1 MHIEAVKKVI
11 EEWMEGT
18 SFFLVDL
25 SISKDNDINI
35 EFESEDSD
43 IDIEDCVTLSKH
55 IESKFDREVED
66 YSLEVG
72 SAGIGQPFKVQ
83 KQFEVNVGN
92 EVEVITRDGKKSKGI
107 LLNADTEGFGVQIE
121 TKEKPEGS
129 KRPVKTMVLKM
140 FKYPDVKSV
149 KTVIHFD

>member
-1 MHIEAVKKVI
+1 MHIEAVKKVV

-43 IDIEDCVTLSKH
+43 IDIEDCVNLSKH

-83 KQFEVNVGN
+83 KQYEVNTGS
-92 EVEVITRDGKKSKGI
+92 EVEVITRDGKKLKGI
-107 LLNADTEGFGVQIE
+107 LLNADNEGFGLQVE